1 MNNSHT
7 LCPCGSGKY
16 EAHCCAIKHTAD
28 EYEDLEAFLNAR
40 SHATTEELQAS
51 ANTFM
56 AAKNRAPLQEFCGFS
71 AVQMGQLLYEPFASE
86 DIIVFNNSLSPP
98 MTSPVLLAMS
108 ELVQGIPAEGVK
120 ATAKGNLPMT
130 ICRSAAARFLEH
142 SPERGR
148 WRYEKCRTEEDLM
161 PLNLVRLL
169 LGLGGYLKKTKGRF
183 SWTKRGQ
190 KFIVQPESHLY
201 LELFKLSATR
211 FNWGYFDGYAS
222 VPVIQQGFAYTL
234 FLVQAYGD
242 HFRTESFY
250 AERFLEAFPMGLME
264 IDEEELD
271 TAHSMFQSCYSVRSF
286 DRFMMFFGLLES
298 TLIDAG
304 GVKERVIR
312 KTSFLDGLV
321 GFP

>member
-40 SHATTEELQAS
+40 SHASIEELQAS
-51 ANTFM
+51 ANTLM
-56 AAKNRAPLQEFCGFS
+56 AAKNSAPLQEFCGFS
-71 AVQMGQLLYEPFASE
+71 AVQMGQLLYEPFTSE
-86 DIIVFNNSLSPP
+86 GTLVFNDSLSPP
-98 MTSPVLLAMS
+98 MTCPVMLAMR
-108 ELVQGIPAEGVK
+108 ELVQGISNEGVK

-148 WRYEKCRTEEDLM
+148 WRYEKFRTEEDLV

-183 SWTKRGQ
+183 IWTKKGQ
-190 KFIVQPESHLY
+190 RFIEQPESHWY
-201 LELFKLSATR
+201 LELLKLSATR
-211 FNWGYFDGYAS
+211 FNWGYFDGYES

-242 HFRTESFY
+242 HFRAESFY
-250 AERFLEAFPMGLME
+250 ADRFLEAFPIGLME
-264 IDEEELD
+264 IEEEDFD
-271 TAHSMFQSCYSVRSF
+271 TAHRMFESCYSVRSF
-286 DRFMMFFGLLES
+286 DRFMAFFGLIEDQLVD
-298 TLIDAG
+298 TDIG
-304 GVKERVIR
+304 KETALK
-312 KTSFLDGLV
+312 KTPYLDGLV
-321 GFP
+321 GFR